1 MKKINL
7 TSNYFVDASSFSN
20 RRHYIYIYISHGVSP
35 LLTLAL
41 IQDRIMNPS
50 NAFVLHRL
58 VGPGYWNML
67 VFGAI
72 KTLNAKRRCKVF
84 AYSLYIYFFFF
95 FSLSPHNIFLPFE
108 NMDGFHFSTSSLYAN
123 NKAIN
128 RTPPINFSKL
138 KYNPPALKLI
148 SKNSTHSKRWIY
160 SPFFLSFFFLI

>member
-1 MKKINL
+1 MHLPSLI
-7 TSNYFVDASSFSN
+7 VD
-20 RRHYIYIYISHGVSP
+20 ITYIYISHGVSP

-160 SPFFLSFFFLI
+160 SPFFLSFFFLIKNTRYSTSS

>member
-84 AYSLYIYFFFF
+84 AYSLYIYISSFSFFF
-95 FSLSPHNIFLPFE
+95 FSLSLLIIF
-108 NMDGFHFSTSSLYAN
+108 SSLLKTWMDFISRRAHC
-123 NKAIN
+123 
-128 RTPPINFSKL
+128 TPITKQ
-138 KYNPPALKLI
+138 
-148 SKNSTHSKRWIY
+148 
-160 SPFFLSFFFLI
+160 